1 MSHHSEGRQKHTQT
15 HTHKRKKTK
24 EKPKENENKGGK
36 KIKET
41 RKKEEMSPQPLC
53 SHPPWTWEAAV
64 DRALL
69 R

>member
-15 HTHKRKKTK
+15 HTHKRKKQRKNQRKTK
-24 EKPKENENKGGK
+24 TKGEK